1 MAEMKTANGLII
13 MKGDLNL
20 GGFRIDL
27 YRPRGEDPKM
37 GIYAEILRGEA
48 GGWYLQRPSSLF
60 SKCNRRNRICG

>member
-37 GIYAEILRGEA
+37 GIYAEILRGEVLEDGIA
-48 GGWYLQRPSSLF
+48 KTLKPLLQV
-60 SKCNRRNRICG
+60 